1 VKHSNICAAAVLSS
15 LALGCAADPGTR
27 PHDMSAADHQAAGDQ
42 EMRAAEGHADQ
53 HDPAAT
59 SSTKECGRGVC
70 WTSTKNP
77 TAQHASDAK
86 RHRELAA
93 KHRAASSVLVDAE
106 ARSCA
111 GISEEDRD
119 TSPFYHRED
128 IQSVSPLT
136 TKTQSG
142 KGGVISKEV
151 GSTVVFR
158 AVPGLTAEWLQR
170 EVDCHIARSAAG
182 GHNMPEMDYCP
193 LMVKAVKAT
202 VSSVGNGFA
211 VDISG
216 EDHATIAEIQ
226 KRAQA
231 LSVR

>member
-1 VKHSNICAAAVLSS
+1 MQPDLVVSALPLTALIPYAENARTHSPSQV
-15 LALGCAADPGTR
+15 
-27 PHDMSAADHQAAGDQ
+27 
-42 EMRAAEGHADQ
+42 
-53 HDPAAT
+53 
-59 SSTKECGRGVC
+59 
-70 WTSTKNP
+70 
-77 TAQHASDAK
+77 AQI
-86 RHRELAA
+86 
-93 KHRAASSVLVDAE
+93 AASIAEFGFVNPVLVDAE